1 MYHNIVVHM
10 DILKRIIQLR
20 DERNWTN
27 YRLSDEAGLPYVT
40 LTNMFSRGT
49 QPSIATLTALC
60 EAFGI
65 SLSQFFSEENDEIL
79 LSDEEKEL
87 VLSFRTL
94 SKKCKY
100 AVKNLIIELKD

>member
-27 YRLSDEAGLPYVT
+27 YRLADEAGVPYVT

-65 SLSQFFSEENDEIL
+65 SLAQFFSDENDEIL
-79 LSDEEKEL
+79 LSEEEKEL
-87 VLSFRTL
+87 ILSFRTL
-94 SKKCKY
+94 SKKCKT
-100 AVKNLIIELKD
+100 AVTTLVDQLND

>member
-1 MYHNIVVHM
+1 M

-27 YRLSDEAGLPYVT
+27 YRLCDEAGVPYVT

-60 EAFGI
+60 DAFGI
-65 SLSQFFSEENDEIL
+65 SLAQFFSDEKSDIL

-87 VLSFRTL
+87 VLSYRTL
-94 SKKCKY
+94 PKKSKS
-100 AVKNLIIELKD
+100 AVKNLVDELNN

>member
-10 DILKRIIQLR
+10 DVLKRIIQLR
-20 DERNWTN
+20 DERDWTN
-27 YRLSDEAGLPYVT
+27 YRLSDEAGVPYVT

-65 SLSQFFSEENDEIL
+65 SLAQFFNDEKDEIL
-79 LSDEEKEL
+79 LSEEEKRL
-87 VLSFRTL
+87 VLGFRTL
-94 SKKCKY
+94 SKKSKA
-100 AVKNLIIELKD
+100 AVKNLVDALGD

>member
-1 MYHNIVVHM
+1 MYHIILVHM

-60 EAFGI
+60 DAFGI
-65 SLSQFFSEENDEIL
+65 SLAQFFSDEKDDIL
-79 LSDEEKEL
+79 LSNDERQL
-87 VLSFRTL
+87 VLSFRAL
-94 SKKCKY
+94 PKRSKI
-100 AVKNLIIELKD
+100 AIKNLIDELKD

>member
-1 MYHNIVVHM
+1 MYHTIVVHM

-27 YRLSDEAGLPYVT
+27 YRLCDEAGVPYVT

-49 QPSIATLTALC
+49 QPSVATLTALC

-65 SLSQFFSEENDEIL
+65 SLAQFFSDEKDDIF
-79 LSDEEKEL
+79 LSEEEKEL
-87 VLSFRTL
+87 VLSFRAL
-94 SKKCKY
+94 PKKSKS
-100 AVKNLIIELKD
+100 AVKNLIKELKD